1 MTEREGVDPLKRY
14 DEEEAVGR
22 TTRRHGA
29 GLLEEE
35 GVEPGGRLSVVRENT
50 GYESP
55 DEQHQFVREPH
66 QIRGCPATVPHRRHH
81 NAREQV
87 LEGQEPEHHSHASL
101 NDLVLGA
108 RKVKNVGIR
117 DRVAC
122 VQWTWFTMTMA
133 TGGIANVLASIP
145 FQAQWLTIIGLI
157 FFFLN
162 IVLFIMNCIL
172 TTLRFR
178 FRPNTFNSSFTD
190 QVESLFTAAVIVSIA
205 TIFITICEYGVPHT
219 GPWLLQVMEVLFWVY
234 VGVSMVVSAS
244 IYLILWSTLTFP
256 VHTMTPIWVFPA
268 YPLLLTAPFGQALIG
283 TAIETSRLSSLNTV
297 AIAFASISVQG
308 AGFLIS
314 LMISTAFLYRL
325 MTQKLPRDAQR
336 PGIFVSIGPFAFT
349 VAGVV
354 GLGDHA
360 EEIIPLDFLGN
371 AHAVF
376 ILKVLSYML
385 GLWLWGLAVWF
396 FLVSAGSLWK
406 YLKPDHRLPFQMTW
420 FSFVFPNTALVTA
433 TLALGKAF
441 ESHAL
446 QVTGC
451 VLAGCLVVVWLFV
464 FGYMLRALWRRELL
478 WPRDED

>member
-1 MTEREGVDPLKRY
+1 
-14 DEEEAVGR
+14 
-22 TTRRHGA
+22 
-29 GLLEEE
+29 
-35 GVEPGGRLSVVRENT
+35 
-50 GYESP
+50 
-55 DEQHQFVREPH
+55 
-66 QIRGCPATVPHRRHH
+66 
-81 NAREQV
+81 
-87 LEGQEPEHHSHASL
+87 
-101 NDLVLGA
+101 
-108 RKVKNVGIR
+108 
-117 DRVAC
+117 
-122 VQWTWFTMTMA
+122 
-133 TGGIANVLASIP
+133 
-145 FQAQWLTIIGLI
+145 
-157 FFFLN
+157 
-162 IVLFIMNCIL
+162 
-172 TTLRFR
+172 
-178 FRPNTFNSSFTD
+178 
-190 QVESLFTAAVIVSIA
+190 
-205 TIFITICEYGVPHT
+205 
-219 GPWLLQVMEVLFWVY
+219 
-234 VGVSMVVSAS
+234 MVVSAS

-268 YPLLLTAPFGQALIG
+268 YPLLLTAPFGQTLIG

-297 AIAFASISVQG
+297 AIAFASVSVQG
-308 AGFLIS
+308 AAFLIS

-349 VAGVV
+349 VAGIV
-354 GLGDHA
+354 GLGNHA
-360 EEIIPLDFLGN
+360 EEIIPPDFLGN

-396 FLVSAGSLWK
+396 FSVSAGSLWK

-451 VLAGCLVVVWLFV
+451 VLAGCLVVVWLLV

-478 WPRDED
+478 WPRDEE